1 MIPEWIH
8 LIHHVSQ
15 INQVLIFYF
24 HFLNFLNHFYKDNG
38 TPWQYSGPT
47 MSLRSSL
54 IIFSNS
60 LPSNQTYQFML
71 VITNRQNASLQA
83 TGYVLVQ
90 VQDSN
95 SQIITL
101 A

>member
-1 MIPEWIH
+1 
-8 LIHHVSQ
+8 
-15 INQVLIFYF
+15 
-24 HFLNFLNHFYKDNG
+24 
-38 TPWQYSGPT
+38 

-54 IIFSNS
+54 IIFSGS

-83 TGYVLVQ
+83 TGYLLVQ
-90 VQDSN
+90 VQDSD